1 MIWEKNKFDRG
12 KQKKMKRL
20 LLFVTSVVLAFGLTS
35 CSGIGREFDLF
46 RNDEAIADEYCEE
59 IIDALENQDTD
70 KLKSM
75 FSTSALAEAENID
88 EGLAYVMD
96 FFQGETTL
104 IDGGCSTSES
114 VDHGEKTIRL
124 EGRYWVTTDKDEYFI
139 FFVYDDVDTENPD
152 NVGLYMLQIVKASEA
167 EEQVDWVG
175 KPYIAG
181 IWQPDETA

>member
-1 MIWEKNKFDRG
+1 M
-12 KQKKMKRL
+12 KKMKRL

-35 CSGIGREFDLF
+35 CSGIGRDFDLF
-46 RNDEAIADEYCEE
+46 RNDEAITDEYCEE

-96 FFQGETTL
+96 IFQGETTL
-104 IDGGCSTSES
+104 IDGGRSTSES
-114 VDHGEKTIRL
+114 VDHGEKTIEFNAL
-124 EGRYWVTTDKDEYFI
+124 YSVTTDENEYYIYFI
-139 FFVYDDVDTENPD
+139 YRYEDTKNPD
-152 NVGLYMLQIVKASEA
+152 NIGLYMLKMVKQSEVDA
-167 EEQVDWVG
+167 ETDWVG

-181 IWQPDETA
+181 IWYPDETA